1 MLMVLGLSATIANI
15 VSEEKLDEIMTLL
28 NPTLGLALMMVILN
42 LGAPLDY
49 QLSLGAGAFTA
60 IFILSRAL
68 GKYSGAYIGAKV
80 TKLPDTVAKHLGLT
94 LLPHLRFLLAF
105 TGIAA
110 AAFIN
115 EIIAVLISKKAFEWA
130 GESNQQRAT
139 QPIGDLNTSK
149 I

>member
-1 MLMVLGLSATIANI
+1 MNFMLMVLGLSATIANI

-42 LGAPLDY
+42 LGAPLDN
-49 QLSLGAGAFTA
+49 QLFLGAGAFTA

-80 TKLPDTVAKHLGLT
+80 TKLPDTVAKHLSLT
-94 LLPHLRFLLAF
+94 LLPHSGFLLAF

-110 AAFIN
+110 SQIALFDPTTATIIQGTIN
-115 EIIAVLISKKAFEWA
+115 CSSRFY
-130 GESNQQRAT
+130 QR
-139 QPIGDLNTSK
+139 DNRCSYF
-149 I
+149 